1 MSMSKTVYAN
11 GNAVACKDGDI
22 KVVAAFPDVC
32 QSPPGPPTG
41 PVPVPYAASSFARD
55 LRAGSKSV
63 KIGGQPIALKNK
75 SYFKSAPLGNEAA
88 TKSFGAGVAS
98 HQIGG
103 KTYFAMWSMDVRAE
117 GENLCRHND
126 IATSNHG
133 SNGNTPGTLAND
145 RAAKPP
151 ADPEAKP
158 KCECCGNDMHEG
170 QLGPDGKP
178 GPVVSEEEWYM
189 IGPDEDEALEAAL
202 QRLADTEPPAI
213 DKNRMKGFDNLLDE
227 LAERE
232 SKLVDR
238 RKDIARGKAA
248 ECGSFPA
255 PPCDV
260 YRVLPVGASLR
271 IKEEWRLYRKAYQDK
286 HGYPS
291 GSTTNHRVPK
301 SAGGCPGNEGS
312 DGNLVHDSELGEECA
327 QFDHEVLT
335 KLHDDCAKSW
345 FARLD
350 AGWVPNR

>member
-11 GNAVACKDGDI
+11 GNAVACKDGDV

-133 SNGNTPGTLAND
+133 SNGNTPGALAND

-189 IGPDEDEALEAAL
+189 IGPDEDVALEAEL
-202 QRLADTEPPAI
+202 QRLADTAPHPDSNAMKYC
-213 DKNRMKGFDNLLDE
+213 DKLLDK

-232 SKLVDR
+232 TKLVDR
-238 RKDIARGKAA
+238 RRDIARGKAA
-248 ECGSFPA
+248 GCGSFPE
-255 PPCDV
+255 PPCNV
-260 YRVLPVGASLR
+260 YRVLAPGASEA
-271 IKEEWRLYRKAYQDK
+271 IEKEWEVYREKYQDK
-286 HGYPS
+286 YGYPKMS
-291 GSTTNHRVPK
+291 KTNHRVPK
-301 SAGGCPGNEGS
+301 SAGGCPGNTES
-312 DGNLVHDSELGEECA
+312 DNNLVHDQALGEECLG
-327 QFDHEVLT
+327 FDLEVLT
-335 KLHDDCAKSW
+335 PIQTRCSQEWA
-345 FARLD
+345 ARLKS
-350 AGWVPNR
+350 GWTAKL